1 MQKGTYCT
9 LKGHLLSHRE
19 NYAFSR
25 KHQYACKIKTDA
37 ALCPIGFIR
46 PGHATRLSARRYG
59 SAVSPLFI
67 YSVGLQPIVFLKQ
80 RLKYFGSENPH
91 L

>member
-1 MQKGTYCT
+1 M
-9 LKGHLLSHRE
+9 LSAASINLPVRLRQMRH
-19 NYAFSR
+19 YALS
-25 KHQYACKIKTDA
+25 D
-37 ALCPIGFIR
+37 FIR
-46 PGHATRLSARRYG
+46 LGHATRLSARRYD